1 MEYANWFD
9 NTLHEFLMNLVL
21 GSESQR
27 RKELLKTLGFKFRT
41 LKPNADE
48 TVPKLISIEQVPI
61 KLAELK
67 ASILITE
74 IRHDEIII
82 CADTIVVL
90 DDQIIGKP
98 IDFNDAVSILSAL
111 SGRTHTVF
119 TGVNIQSHQ
128 KSISFVEKTEVT
140 FTTLNQ
146 TQIEYYIREFQP
158 FDKAG
163 AYGIQDWIGT
173 TAVERING
181 SYSNV
186 MGLPTCQLKLKL
198 DKF

>member
-1 MEYANWFD
+1 MEYANWID
-9 NTLHEFLMNLVL
+9 NTLHKFLMNLVL
-21 GSESQR
+21 GSESPR
-27 RKELLKTLGFKFRT
+27 RKELLKTLGFEFRT

-48 TVPKLISIEQVPI
+48 TVPELISIEQVPI

-67 ASILITE
+67 ASILISE
-74 IRHDEIII
+74 IRDDEIII

-90 DDQIIGKP
+90 DDRIIGKP
-98 IDFNDAVSILSAL
+98 IDFNDAISILTAL

-128 KSISFVEKTEVT
+128 KSISFLEKTEVK
-140 FTTLNQ
+140 FTKLNQ
-146 TQIEYYIREFQP
+146 TQIEYYIREFKP
-158 FDKAG
+158 YDKAG

-173 TAVERING
+173 TAVERIDG
-181 SYSNV
+181 SYTNV
-186 MGLPTCQLKLKL
+186 MGLPTCQLKLEL

>member
-1 MEYANWFD
+1 MEHVDRID

-21 GSESQR
+21 GSESPR
-27 RKELLKTLGFKFRT
+27 RKELLKTLGFEFRT

-48 TVPKLISIEQVPI
+48 TVAEFISIEQVPI

-67 ASILITE
+67 ASILIPE
-74 IRHDEIII
+74 IRDDEIII
-82 CADTIVVL
+82 CADTIVVI
-90 DDQIIGKP
+90 DNRIIGKP
-98 IDFNDAVSILSAL
+98 IDFKDAVSILSAL
-111 SGRTHTVF
+111 SGRTHSVF
-119 TGVNIQSHQ
+119 TGVNIQSHK
-128 KSISFVEKTEVT
+128 KSVSFVEKTEVT

-146 TQIEYYIREFQP
+146 EQIEYYILEFKP

-163 AYGIQDWIGT
+163 SYGIQDWIGT

-181 SYSNV
+181 SYTNV
-186 MGLPTCQLKLKL
+186 MGLPTCQLKLEL

>member
-1 MEYANWFD
+1 VEYANWID
-9 NTLHEFLMNLVL
+9 NTLHKFLMNLVL
-21 GSESQR
+21 GSESPR
-27 RKELLKTLGFKFRT
+27 RKELLKTLGFEFRT

-48 TVPKLISIEQVPI
+48 TVPELISIEQVPI

-67 ASILITE
+67 ASILISE
-74 IRHDEIII
+74 IRDDEIII

-90 DDQIIGKP
+90 DDRIIGKP
-98 IDFNDAVSILSAL
+98 IDFNDAISILTAL

-128 KSISFVEKTEVT
+128 KSISFLEKTEVK
-140 FTTLNQ
+140 FTKLNQ
-146 TQIEYYIREFQP
+146 TQIEYYIREFKP
-158 FDKAG
+158 YDKAG

-173 TAVERING
+173 TAVERIDG
-181 SYSNV
+181 SYTNV
-186 MGLPTCQLKLKL
+186 MGLPTCQLKLEL

>member
-1 MEYANWFD
+1 
-9 NTLHEFLMNLVL
+9 MNLVL
-21 GSESQR
+21 GSESPR
-27 RKELLKTLGFKFRT
+27 RKELLKTLGFEFRT

-48 TVPKLISIEQVPI
+48 TIPDFISIEQVPI

-67 ASILITE
+67 ASILMSAI
-74 IRHDEIII
+74 HKDEIII

-90 DDQIIGKP
+90 DNRIIGKP
-98 IDFNDAVSILSAL
+98 FDFNDAVSILTSL
-111 SGRTHTVF
+111 SGRTHFVY
-119 TGVNIQSHQ
+119 TGVNVQSHQ

-140 FTTLNQ
+140 FTKLNE

-173 TAVERING
+173 TAVERIKG
-181 SYSNV
+181 SYTNV
-186 MGLPTCQLKLKL
+186 MGLPTCQLKLEL